1 MPAMMRWIAAVS
13 LAWTASCASA
23 PSVQSAVSVDLVQGE
38 MIELWGVTGWRTT
51 DGLVVSGNAKQRLV
65 PKNELLDEHLHAEA
79 IGSDGQILETRDVS
93 WNSLASLRTRDR
105 ATFRT
110 HFDTA
115 MSAAISRVRMAVV
128 AGRVHRDA

>member
-1 MPAMMRWIAAVS
+1 MMRWIAVAS
-13 LAWTASCASA
+13 LAWAASCASA
-23 PSVQSAVSVDLVQGE
+23 PSVQNAVPVDLVQGE
-38 MIELWGVTGWRTT
+38 MIELWGVTASRTT
-51 DGLVVSGNAKQRLV
+51 EGLVVSGNAKQRLV

-79 IGSDGQILETRDVS
+79 IGSDGRVLETRDVS

-110 HFDTA
+110 QFGTA

-128 AGRVHRDA
+128 SGRMHAHA